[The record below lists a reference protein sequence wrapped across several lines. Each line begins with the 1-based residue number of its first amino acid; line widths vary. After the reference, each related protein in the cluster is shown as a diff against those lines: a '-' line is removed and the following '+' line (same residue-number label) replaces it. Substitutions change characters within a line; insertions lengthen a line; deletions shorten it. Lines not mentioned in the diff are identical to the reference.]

1 MAKVIEK
8 KNEIEI
14 AEATESKGKK
24 EKIKRLQDELTGMS
38 ALYRQKIW
46 ELKKNQVEIAQ
57 RIGMLNQKVLVQT
70 REHEMKK
77 REWKNRKNAKKNN

>member
-24 EKIKRLQDELTGMS
+24 EKIKRLQDEFTVMS
-38 ALYRQKIW
+38 DLYRQKIW